1 MSIATRQPVLFI
13 GHGSPMNAIERNR
26 WSEAFRTLGA
36 SLNKPRAVLAV
47 SAHWFVPGSRVTA
60 QPHPTTIHDF
70 GGFPPELYAVRYPAP
85 GDPALAGAIA
95 EASAGQIRTTTD
107 WGLDHGSWSVL
118 CHLFPDADVP
128 VVQLSIDQHATPA
141 QHARLGALLAPL
153 RDQGVLILGSG
164 NIVHNL
170 SHAFRAW
177 RAGERATPDW
187 AAGFDAAMAAGLRGS
202 ERVASVV
209 DALDRPDA
217 ALAHPTPEHFLPL
230 IYATAASDAGD
241 EVDFPIEGFDMA
253 SLSMR
258 SVRFRPRDPAQAPP
272 GGA

>member
-1 MSIATRQPVLFI
+1 MNTATRQPVLFI
-13 GHGSPMNAIERNR
+13 GHGSPMNAIERNV
-26 WSEAFRTLGA
+26 WSEAFRALGA
-36 SLNKPRAVLAV
+36 GLDKPRAVLAV
-47 SAHWFVPGSRVTA
+47 SAHWFLPGSWVTA
-60 QPHPTTIHDF
+60 QPAPVTIHDF
-70 GGFPPELYAVRYPAP
+70 SGFPPQLHAVRYPAP
-85 GDPALAGAIA
+85 GDPALAAAIA
-95 EASAGQIRTTTD
+95 EASAGQIRTTTE

-128 VVQLSIDQHATPA
+128 VVQLSIDQRATPA

-170 SHAFRAW
+170 GHAFRAW

-187 AAGFDAAMAAGLRGS
+187 AADFDAAMAAGLRGAD
-202 ERVASVV
+202 RVASVV
-209 DALDRPDA
+209 AALDRPDA
-217 ALAHPTPEHFLPL
+217 TLAHPTPEHFLPL

-258 SVRFRPRDPAQAPP
+258 SVRFRPRPAA
-272 GGA
+272 